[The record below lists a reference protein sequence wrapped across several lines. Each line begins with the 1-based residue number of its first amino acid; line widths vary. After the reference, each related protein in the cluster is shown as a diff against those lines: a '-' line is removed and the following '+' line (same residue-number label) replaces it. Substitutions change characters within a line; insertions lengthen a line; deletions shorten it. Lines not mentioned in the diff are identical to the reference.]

1 MKLARPSLASVL
13 LCGALCLSAHAQVES
28 SCGSLENA
36 YGPFDYRLEKSRKLK
51 VVDAY
56 HFTAK
61 VERLIGG
68 QSGYLGGDIDY
79 TLRASPNHHRA
90 LLALANWAVKLK
102 GQEPPHTK
110 YTVDCYFDRA
120 FRFRPDDRV
129 PQLIY
134 IDYLGRL
141 GRKGAALKAA
151 EPLLLAT
158 DLSAITRNNLGML
171 MFDLGNY
178 DEALKQCHLAMADGW
193 QRIDLRERLKSVG
206 RWQEPAQPPA
216 DAASTPAPASSAS
229 PASAASAP

>member
-1 MKLARPSLASVL
+1 MKLARHSLALGL
-13 LCGALCLSAHAQVES
+13 LCSALCLPAHAQLES
-28 SCGSLENA
+28 SCGSLGNP
-36 YGPFDYRLEKSRKLK
+36 YGPFDYRTERFKKLRI
-51 VVDAY
+51 VDEH

-102 GQEPPHTK
+102 GLQPPHTK

-120 FRFRPDDRV
+120 FRFRQDDRV

-141 GRKGAALKAA
+141 GRKEEALKTA
-151 EPLLLAT
+151 EPLLRAPE
-158 DLSAITRNNLGML
+158 LSAITRNNLGML

-193 QRIDLRERLKSVG
+193 ERTDLKARLKSVG

-216 DAASTPAPASSAS
+216 DAASAPELAAPAS
-229 PASAASAP
+229 AP